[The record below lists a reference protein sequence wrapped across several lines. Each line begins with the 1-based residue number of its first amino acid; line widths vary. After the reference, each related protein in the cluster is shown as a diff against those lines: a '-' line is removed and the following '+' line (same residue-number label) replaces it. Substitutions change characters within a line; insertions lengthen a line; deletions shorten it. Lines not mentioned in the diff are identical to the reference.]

1 MVTTMDMEGMR
12 NGIGEIIGQTLI
24 IIGITQDIWD
34 MMIGIDGGMEMEG
47 KKVFIQR
54 NYCDEWPTP
63 WEGRILRMMEKR
75 MDQRWNENR
84 R

>member
-1 MVTTMDMEGMR
+1 MDMEGMR

-47 KKVFIQR
+47 KKIFIQR
-54 NYCDEWPTP
+54 ETTAKN
-63 WEGRILRMMEKR
+63 GR
-75 MDQRWNENR
+75 R
-84 R
+84 RGRGEF